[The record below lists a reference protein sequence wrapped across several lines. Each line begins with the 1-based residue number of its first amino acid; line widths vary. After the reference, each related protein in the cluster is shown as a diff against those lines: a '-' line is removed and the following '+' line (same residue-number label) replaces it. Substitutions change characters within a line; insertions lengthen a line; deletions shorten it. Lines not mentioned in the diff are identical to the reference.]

1 MKRMLFNAT
10 QQEELRVAIV
20 DGQKL
25 IDIDIETAGREQ
37 RKGNIYKGVITR
49 IEPSL
54 EACFVNYGEDRHG
67 FLPFKEVARQYFKD
81 GVDMRSARIQDALRE
96 GQELIIQVEKKEER
110 GNKGAALTTFISLGR
125 YLVLMPNNP
134 RGGGVSRRI
143 EGDER
148 QELRE
153 TMAQLDLPEGMSII
167 ARTAGIGRSAEE
179 LQWDLNYLMQLWRAV
194 EAASQSGVAGKPML
208 IYLESS
214 LVIRA
219 IRDYFQPDIGEILI
233 DTTEIHDQASAFMD
247 IVMPDNLSKVK
258 RYHDDVP
265 LFSRF
270 QIEHQIETAYS
281 RTVPLPSGGAIVID
295 HPEAL
300 VAIDVNS
307 ARSTKGADI
316 EETATRTNLEAADE
330 VARQLRLRDL
340 GGLIVIDFIDMES
353 AKSQREVE
361 QRLKDALK
369 HDRARVQMGK
379 ISRFGLMEL
388 SRQRLRPALSEG
400 SHVTCPRCNGTGHI
414 RDTESSALQVL
425 RIIQEEAM
433 KENTA
438 AVHDQVP
445 VEVTAFLLNE
455 KRAEI
460 NKIESR
466 FKVNVVL
473 IPNKHLET
481 PHYKLERLR
490 HDDTRLDEP
499 RASWKMAEEAAHE
512 LESETGYSKRT
523 EEIKPKQEA
532 MVKGITPASPAP
544 SAPVKVVAAPVT
556 AAAPV
561 VAASTGG
568 FIGWLKN
575 LFGVQPEVKPAP
587 APVAA
592 PAPARPA
599 RGERPERSGAGGDR
613 NRNRRGGAAS
623 CDSAAATNGATP
635 SAPGTACGRQP
646 RREEREQKE
655 TREPREARETREPR
669 EPRGGREGREPRE
682 AREGREPREAREGR
696 EPREP
701 REVRE
706 PREPRENRGERAP
719 ERAEATADRGERRER
734 GERPERGER
743 RKPQPEAAVEA
754 LTQGETVVSELADNV
769 QSNQESQQNGS
780 AETLQAD
787 QASAAREGE
796 ERRRRRRGR
805 RGGRRD
811 REEDGV
817 TANQAADGAENE
829 GNADSE
835 RAQAGV
841 FDTDSSNEAD
851 DSRDFAPVVAK
862 PVETAAAVQAPVPEH
877 AHAVSVEP
885 VSAAAISVTELPEPV
900 RVAEVA
906 PVEAV
911 PVEAKRAEAEGFVV
925 SHAAQE
931 VHGAQETSATV
942 VEAPAVHIFEKP
954 VSQPIENPFG
964 PTPKVAEEKVE
975 SPFADTPKAAEPAPV
990 VAHAAPEA
998 QVAEPVETAPVAATP
1013 ASETVAPIASPAP
1026 VVAEAPAPVE
1036 SEPVKTFEPVE
1047 TVAPAAPAPVAV
1059 APVAPVAPVAAVAA
1073 VALKEE
1079 ALKPMLDTAGLVWV
1093 NTDADKLAAAR
1104 EAAAQAEAPK
1114 RVVRERKRLPALDAA
1129 PMQQVETG
1137 KDAH

>member
-67 FLPFKEVARQYFKD
+67 FLPFKEVARQYFRD
-81 GVDMRSARIQDALRE
+81 GVEMRSARIQDALRE
-96 GQELIIQVEKKEER
+96 GQELIVQVEKEER
-110 GNKGAALTTFISLGR
+110 GNKGAALTTFISLAGR

-153 TMAQLDLPEGMSII
+153 TMAQLELPEGMSII

-179 LQWDLNYLMQLWRAV
+179 LQWDLNYLMQLWRAI
-194 EAASQSGVAGKPML
+194 EAASQSGVAGQPML

-233 DTTEIHDQASAFMD
+233 DTTEIHDQARAFMD

-295 HPEAL
+295 HTEAL

-307 ARSTKGADI
+307 ARATKGADI

-433 KENTA
+433 KEHTA
-438 AVHDQVP
+438 AIHCQVP

-455 KRAEI
+455 KRSEI

-490 HDDTRLDEP
+490 HDDARLDEP
-499 RASWKMAEEAAHE
+499 RSSWKMAVEAASE

-523 EEIKPKQEA
+523 EEVKPKQEA
-532 MVKGITPASPAP
+532 AVKGITPEKPAP
-544 SAPVKVVAAPVT
+544 SAPVKPAPVE
-556 AAAPV
+556 A
-561 VAASTGG
+561 
-568 FIGWLKN
+568 
-575 LFGVQPEVKPAP
+575 

-592 PAPARPA
+592 PAPASGGFIAWIKNLFGIQPQAQPA
-599 RGERPERSGAGGDR
+599 PAPVEAQPATRAPRERGERTGGGDR
-613 NRNRRGGAAS
+613 NRNRRGGGSGAGREG
-623 CDSAAATNGATP
+623 AAAGTATGSNGA
-635 SAPGTACGRQP
+635 SRQGA
-646 RREEREQKE
+646 RRED
-655 TREPREARETREPR
+655 R
-669 EPRGGREGREPRE
+669 EPRGGREGRELREVREPRE
-682 AREGREPREAREGR
+682 TREPREARE
-696 EPREP
+696 PREP
-701 REVRE
+701 REAREARE
-706 PREPRENRGERAP
+706 PRETRDRNAERAARPEGTERQERRERPDRGERA
-719 ERAEATADRGERRER
+719 ERGERTDRGERTER
-734 GERPERGER
+734 AERGER

-754 LTQGETVVSELADNV
+754 LTQGETVPSEIVEATQLNLDA
-769 QSNQESQQNGS
+769 QQAGIDA
-780 AETLQAD
+780 AEQA
-787 QASAAREGE
+787 AAREGE

-811 REEDGV
+811 RDEDGMTV
-817 TANQAADGAENE
+817 NHAADVAEAE
-829 GNADSE
+829 GSAESVS
-835 RAQAGV
+835 AQAGV
-841 FDTDSSNEAD
+841 FDAEAAQEASARRE
-851 DSRDFAPVVAK
+851 SRPVAPQPVEQVIEQPVAK
-862 PVETAAAVQAPVPEH
+862 PVEAKAEAQEQAPV
-877 AHAVSVEP
+877 AVEAAPVAKAVEAEP
-885 VSAAAISVTELPEPV
+885 FELKSQTPEPATFDV
-900 RVAEVA
+900 F
-906 PVEAV
+906 
-911 PVEAKRAEAEGFVV
+911 AKPA
-925 SHAAQE
+925 
-931 VHGAQETSATV
+931 SAT
-942 VEAPAVHIFEKP
+942 P
-954 VSQPIENPFG
+954 VENPFG
-964 PTPKVAEEKVE
+964 PSPKVADTTTADPFTPAVTEEPKPVE
-975 SPFADTPKAAEPAPV
+975 AVK
-990 VAHAAPEA
+990 
-998 QVAEPVETAPVAATP
+998 PVETAPTPVEPVAAEPVEVAEPVKT
-1013 ASETVAPIASPAP
+1013 AAVAPTPEATIVEP
-1026 VVAEAPAPVE
+1026 VTPVESTEVQAPAPVAAQE
-1036 SEPVKTFEPVE
+1036 PVAVVAEPVKSA
-1047 TVAPAAPAPVAV
+1047 APAAPATSKPIAV
-1059 APVAPVAPVAAVAA
+1059 ET
-1073 VALKEE
+1073 LM
-1079 ALKPMLDTAGLVWV
+1079 PMLEQAGLVWV
-1093 NTDADKLAAAR
+1093 NTDESKLREANAAAAR
-1104 EAAAQAEAPK
+1104 EPAAV
-1114 RVVRERKRLPALDAA
+1114 RVPRERKVLPPADAT

-1137 KDAH
+1137 KHVH